1 MKARRHPSRTGNA
14 GFQSLA
20 EFVNAVEKSGILK
33 ERGIGSP
40 EGLLPPSFT
49 RVLWAPD
56 VLGLEKLSQ
65 FSNTPAIPSAGDEVE
80 MQNSLAQFQRDLLEQ
95 RDFIGYMST
104 FPSDALCEHLLL
116 VVATGRMTP
125 KEYWPLVRATWERA
139 EVIAPNLAGWK
150 KLLQARRPRRELMMT
165 VKERLYLAA
174 LPNEFLVYRGCLMST
189 GSEGI
194 SWTLSKRKAEFFAR
208 YSLGQR
214 SASVVD
220 TEFLVG
226 KPAVIRGSCKKRDVI
241 AYLNGRKHQ
250 EILILPSKV
259 HRP

>member
-1 MKARRHPSRTGNA
+1 
-14 GFQSLA
+14 
-20 EFVNAVEKSGILK
+20 
-33 ERGIGSP
+33 
-40 EGLLPPSFT
+40 
-49 RVLWAPD
+49 
-56 VLGLEKLSQ
+56 
-65 FSNTPAIPSAGDEVE
+65 

-104 FPSDALCEHLLL
+104 FPADALCEHLLL
-116 VVATGRMTP
+116 VVATCRMTP

-139 EVIAPNLAGWK
+139 QVIAPNLAGWK
-150 KLLQARRPRRELMMT
+150 KLLQSRRPRRELMMT

-194 SWTLSKRKAEFFAR
+194 SWTLSRRKAEFFAR